1 MNVVRNE
8 DMAAARL
15 ARLSPDL
22 DARMAEIVDALMAL
36 AGAAHRDAVIELI
49 ARRRTGQAASPGL
62 KAELI
67 AAFDAH
73 CQTLKAR
80 GLVPLV
86 HRPFGDRSL
95 RWALTPEADDF
106 LRRAVR

>member
-1 MNVVRNE
+1 MTLTPKE

-15 ARLSPDL
+15 AKLVLDL
-22 DARMAEIVDALMAL
+22 DTRMAEIVDALL
-36 AGAAHRDAVIELI
+36 ELSGAAHRDAVIDRV
-49 ARRRTGQAASPGL
+49 ARRRTGQPASPGL
-62 KAELI
+62 KTELI

-73 CQTLKAR
+73 CHALEAR

-86 HRPFGDRSL
+86 HRPFGTRSH

-106 LRRAVR
+106 LRRASL

>member
-22 DARMAEIVDALMAL
+22 DARMAEIVDALLAL
-36 AGAAHRDAVIELI
+36 AGAAHQDAVIELV

-73 CQTLKAR
+73 SLGLRTR
-80 GLVPLV
+80 GLAPLV
-86 HRPFGDRSL
+86 HRPFGERSL
-95 RWALTPEADDF
+95 RWALTAEANDL
-106 LRRAVR
+106 LRGIIR